1 MKPIY
6 LAVALAYLAAPLA
19 AYADGT
25 LTINMAPFTSE
36 VKLKDKVRKQLEG
49 GGMEW
54 GLAGNRLV
62 VTSVNKQFVGPVI
75 DHLTRF
81 GTNASLT
88 LPAGDY
94 QISCVGMLY
103 DGGLSVEKVL
113 SKGAFFNENVLAFQI
128 VDGKVTTLDI
138 KPTIRASSGFF
149 LKLFM
154 PEYLAT
160 VTSDGAVTQQ
170 VSLNS
175 RTEKSVSWDDYHG
188 DLKFKK

>member
-1 MKPIY
+1 
-6 LAVALAYLAAPLA
+6 
-19 AYADGT
+19 
-25 LTINMAPFTSE
+25 
-36 VKLKDKVRKQLEG
+36 
-49 GGMEW
+49 
-54 GLAGNRLV
+54 
-62 VTSVNKQFVGPVI
+62 
-75 DHLTRF
+75 
-81 GTNASLT
+81 
-88 LPAGDY
+88 
-94 QISCVGMLY
+94 MLY